1 MNKHKKFSDSN
12 IKFSINPGF
21 ESLDHTPKALRGSI
35 TEGMII
41 KQLSNLSHLTLE
53 VTDACNLNCEY
64 CGYGS
69 MYSDHDDR
77 TNKYMKFEQA
87 KILIDY
93 LISFWNSPANKSFHK
108 TVRISFY
115 GGEPLLNFALIK
127 EVVDY
132 TGSLNLP
139 QISFRYGM
147 TTNALLVP
155 RYLDYLADKK
165 FSLLISLDGNEYNHS
180 YRIDRNGVNSFNRV
194 MEAVKCLQESYPDYF
209 EDYVNFNAVLH
220 NRNSV
225 KEVYTFIHRSFGKIP
240 NMGELNNV
248 GIRPEKREQF
258 MQTYRNMKES
268 LQNAENYDEIN
279 KELFFKSPD
288 TRSLSLLIHQ
298 YSGNVYRK
306 YTDLLFE
313 KEAYHT
319 IPTGTCLPFSRK
331 LFLTVNNKILPCER
345 IGQQFVLGYVRVAG
359 VDMDPEGIAAK
370 YNHYYDKL
378 REQCNTCYLQRACI
392 QCIFNIEDIE
402 GNPVCRGYMNKE
414 RFMEYV
420 SGHMEY
426 LRSQPGLY
434 DKIMNDLVIN

>member
-12 IKFSINPGF
+12 IRFSIKPGF
-21 ESLDHTPKALRGSI
+21 GSLDYTPKALRGSI

-41 KQLSNLSHLTLE
+41 KQLSNLSHLTFE

-69 MYSDHDDR
+69 MYSDHDER

-93 LISFWNSPANKSFHK
+93 LISYWNSPTNTSFHK

-139 QISFRYGM
+139 HISFRYGM

-155 RYLDYLADKK
+155 RYLKYLVDKK
-165 FSLLISLDGNEYNHS
+165 FSLLISLDGNKFNHS
-180 YRIDRNGVNSFNRV
+180 YRVDNNGNNSFHRV
-194 MEAVKCLQESYPDYF
+194 IKAIKQIQINHPEYYEG
-209 EDYVNFNAVLH
+209 YVNFNAVLH

-225 KEVYTFIHRSFGKIP
+225 KETYDFIHSTFGKVP

-248 GIRPEKREQF
+248 GIRPKKREQF

-298 YSGNVYRK
+298 YSGNVYRR
-306 YTDLLFE
+306 YTDLLFDR
-313 KEAYHT
+313 EASHT
-319 IPTGTCLPFSRK
+319 IPTGTCLPFGRK

-345 IGQQFVLGYVRVAG
+345 IGQQFVLGYVREAG
-359 VDMDPEGIAAK
+359 IDLDPQGIAVK

-392 QCIFNIEDIE
+392 QCIFNIEDLE
-402 GNPVCRGYMNKE
+402 GKPVCRGYMNKE
-414 RFMEYV
+414 RFREYV
-420 SGHMEY
+420 SGHMKY